1 MTNELT
7 TEVKNALNAFET
19 FKNEL
24 APKIAKMDAFDE
36 AKFNKIQTE
45 IGNVIELS
53 QKEAARAKA
62 LEDQGKA
69 VEAKQAEL
77 ERELS
82 EVKAAF
88 NRQPSGGTAEDKSK
102 EVKAQA
108 NALFNQFTRTKSAN
122 REDFSDYIAQKA
134 GDNPELKALSVN
146 ADPSGGFV
154 VMPELGG
161 VIQTKVWESSPMRQ
175 LASVI
180 TIGTDSYEVILDN
193 DEAGSGWVGETQS
206 RPNTGTP
213 QLGKLTIPVNEIY
226 ANPKATQKILDD
238 AGIDMEA
245 WLASKVVDKFARD
258 EATAFISGNGVLKPK
273 GILSY
278 TAGTG
283 IAAQEVEQI
292 VSGSA
297 GAFTVD
303 GLISLQNGLKE
314 PYQAGAVFL
323 MKRASWGLIMKLKDA
338 ENRLYFNLTLDKN
351 AGLETMV
358 LGKKIYFA
366 DDMPVAASASLSAA
380 YGDFK
385 RAYQIVDR
393 MGIRVLRD
401 PYTDKPYISFYTTKR
416 VGGAVINFEAYKLL
430 KLSAS

>member
-1 MTNELT
+1 MTNDVT
-7 TEVKNALNAFET
+7 TEVKNALNAFEA
-19 FKNEL
+19 FKTDL
-24 APKIAKMDAFDE
+24 APKLGKLDAFDE
-36 AKFNKIQTE
+36 AKFNAIQTD
-45 IGNVIELS
+45 IGKALEQS
-53 QKEAARAKA
+53 QKEAARTKA
-62 LEDQGKA
+62 LEDQNKA
-69 VEAKQAEL
+69 LEAKQVEHDK
-77 ERELS
+77 ELS
-82 EVKAAF
+82 DLKTAF
-88 NRQPSGGTAEDKSK
+88 NRLPAPGTSEDKSK
-102 EVKAQA
+102 EAKAQA
-108 NALFNQFTRTKSAN
+108 NTLFNQFTRTKSAN
-122 REDFSDYIAQKA
+122 REDFADFIAQKA
-134 GDNPELKALSVN
+134 DANPELKALSVN

-161 VIQTKVWESSPMRQ
+161 IIQTKVWESSPMRQ

-193 DEAGSGWVGETQS
+193 DEAGSGWVGETGS
-206 RPNTGTP
+206 RSTTSTP
-213 QLGKLTIPVNEIY
+213 QLGKLTIPVNELY

-238 AGIDMEA
+238 AGIDMES
-245 WLASKVVDKFARD
+245 WLGSKVVDKFARD
-258 EATAFISGNGVLKPK
+258 EATAFISGTGVLKPK

-278 TAGTG
+278 TAGTDIG
-283 IAAQEVEQI
+283 AQQVEQI

-297 GAFTVD
+297 GAFTID

-323 MKRASWGLIMKLKDA
+323 MKRSSWGAIMKLKDA

-366 DDMPVAASASLSAA
+366 DDMPVAASASLSVA

-401 PYTDKPYISFYTTKR
+401 PFTDKPYISFYTTKR

-430 KLSAS
+430 KLSN